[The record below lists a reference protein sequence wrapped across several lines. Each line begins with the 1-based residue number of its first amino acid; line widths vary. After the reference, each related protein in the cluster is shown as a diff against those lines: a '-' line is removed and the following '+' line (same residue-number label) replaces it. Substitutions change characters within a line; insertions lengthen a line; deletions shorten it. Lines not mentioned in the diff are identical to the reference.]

1 MGSDFLRPK
10 QSLNRYPT
18 DVLIGELL
26 CKAGVIQQK
35 QLDEAIRL
43 AGSKHLHIGQMLIM
57 AGYITNRELQVAV
70 DAQSMI
76 RDKAVDQNLAV
87 RCLKTACKGGISFA
101 QAVREAESAEKS
113 HQESITNK
121 LGELLM
127 EAELIQYEQFHKAMQ
142 RSQATGLPLG
152 RVLVLNGAIQESVLN
167 HALELQVRIRDD
179 MLDRDAAI
187 DAIRAAA
194 GMDTTTSHSPDRAL
208 KVQSLLAPYRQ
219 KKIRIGELLVQ
230 GGILNE
236 TDVMSALELGLSMS
250 LPIGQVMVDQ
260 GFIHSDLLDV
270 ALHLQELIEV
280 GQLDVNGAAE
290 ALRKIQT
297 TGISWETAVAEAGPA
312 TPVDRPLIP
321 FDKLLSLSR
330 IASQDDIHAALET
343 ALKNEEVLAKI
354 LVMTG
359 YVQESVMEAALNA
372 HAMMAQNALGQDDA
386 IVALDYCVGKS
397 AERTLTFEEALLEL
411 GWTPPQAS
419 YLDGPAG
426 EFDPASTVDSIPS
439 LALADSLTAPQS
451 NFDLLAHF
459 GLNSGVRP
467 AITPEQVV
475 AAQEKAS
482 NGQESESAAEAAVI
496 AAAAA
501 PGAASAPG
509 TMTGAQRAFAKV
521 AATNSE
527 TRLPAL
533 EPTEALAAPAVP
545 VSPVPVSV
553 TSSAGSASDG
563 SGITVTTGGGGGLGL
578 AAVAAP
584 AEAEPVVAEEAPP
597 AEPPAAAE
605 SAPAVEDTSA
615 PGSAKQKLSLSKGI
629 APAQDWSLSAVLA
642 EIGPGGETPA
652 ATGVAGANNLGETI
666 APGTVSAQLA
676 AAAAAAPAATPAAT
690 AAAAAPA
697 AAATAPAAT
706 AAAAAA
712 PAATPAATAAAA
724 APAAAA
730 TAPAAT
736 AAAAAAPAAT
746 TAPAA
751 AAPAATAAAPAA
763 AATAP
768 AATAAAA
775 APAAA
780 APAAQAASTQNA
792 ALHAKGLDQNQTIPP
807 GGLKLTAGELLKPEI
822 EAEHKPDPADVAAAL
837 SGAMARLAETY
848 YDQGEYAEAQK
859 VYEKILA
866 IKQAEHGPQH
876 LDLVSD
882 LNNLAGVLCVQ
893 GQFRQAEPF
902 VRRVVTIMESAV
914 PFDPLKLAEAI
925 TTQAGLYFQQG
936 KYDQCEPL
944 LARTLRLRQQQ
955 LGEDHPDVADN
966 LRDYAKLL
974 RKTGRQEE
982 AEKYYAQ
989 AKAILAKQAASK

>member
-18 DVLIGELL
+18 DVLIGDLL
-26 CKAGVIQQK
+26 VKAGVIQQK

-57 AGYITNRELQVAV
+57 AGYISNRELQAAV
-70 DAQSMI
+70 DAQSMM
-76 RDKAVDQNLAV
+76 RDKSVDQNLAV
-87 RCLKTACKGGISFA
+87 RCLKTACKSGVPFA
-101 QAVREAESAEKS
+101 QAVREAESHDKA
-113 HQESITNK
+113 HQDSITNK
-121 LGELLM
+121 LGELLL

-142 RSQATGLPLG
+142 RSMATGLPLG
-152 RVLVLNGAIQESVLN
+152 RVLVLHNAIQEGVLN

-179 MLDRDAAI
+179 MLDRDAAV

-194 GMDTTTSHSPDRAL
+194 GLEVTGHSPERAL

-230 GGILNE
+230 GGVLQE
-236 TDVMSALELGLSMS
+236 QDVMSALELGLAMN

-260 GFIHSDLLDV
+260 GFIHPDMLDV
-270 ALHLQELIEV
+270 ALHLQELIEL
-280 GQLDVNGAAE
+280 GQLDVAGAAE
-290 ALRKIQT
+290 ALTKIQT
-297 TGISWETAVAEAGPA
+297 TGISFDQAVAEAGPA
-312 TPVDRPLIP
+312 QPSERPLIP
-321 FDKLLSLSR
+321 FDKLLSMSR
-330 IASQDDIHAALET
+330 IASQDEIHNALEA

-359 YVQESVMEAALNA
+359 YVQEGVMEAALNA
-372 HAMMAQNALGQDDA
+372 HAMMAQGALGQDDA

-397 AERTLTFEEALLEL
+397 ADRALTFEEALLEL

-439 LALADSLTAPQS
+439 LALAESLTQPQS

-467 AITPEQVV
+467 ANTPPAEVAAAQDQVV
-475 AAQEKAS
+475 AAAEKAT
-482 NGQESESAAEAAVI
+482 NGQEPEVATPAPKPV
-496 AAAAA
+496 AAAA
-501 PGAASAPG
+501 PVAAGAGAPG

-521 AATNSE
+521 AASNSE

-533 EPTEALAAPAVP
+533 EPTEALSAATP
-545 VSPVPVSV
+545 VVPVPVRAVSSQ
-553 TSSAGSASDG
+553 TSGQDS
-563 SGITVTTGGGGGLGL
+563 SGITVTTGGGGGLGSAGASNEATIAPE
-578 AAVAAP
+578 AA
-584 AEAEPVVAEEAPP
+584 AEPVAE
-597 AEPPAAAE
+597 AAAE
-605 SAPAVEDTSA
+605 PATSA
-615 PGSAKQKLSLSKGI
+615 VATPPADETVAPGAKQKLSLSKGI
-629 APAQDWSLSAVLA
+629 AQDQDWSLSAVLA
-642 EIGPGGETPA
+642 EIGPDGATPA
-652 ATGVAGANNLGETI
+652 QAGVAGAKNMGETI
-666 APGTVSAQLA
+666 APGSASAGMAAAAGQA
-676 AAAAAAPAATPAAT
+676 AAAAAAPAA
-690 AAAAAPA
+690 APA
-697 AAATAPAAT
+697 AAAEPV
-706 AAAAAA
+706 
-712 PAATPAATAAAA
+712 
-724 APAAAA
+724 
-730 TAPAAT
+730 
-736 AAAAAAPAAT
+736 
-746 TAPAA
+746 
-751 AAPAATAAAPAA
+751 
-763 AATAP
+763 
-768 AATAAAA
+768 AAAA

-780 APAAQAASTQNA
+780 APAAVPAATTAAPAATAAAAPEAQASSVLHSTRV
-792 ALHAKGLDQNQTIPP
+792 DQNQTIPP

-822 EAEHKPDPADVAAAL
+822 ETEHKPDPAEVSAAL
-837 SGAMARLAETY
+837 SGAMARLAESY

-876 LDLVSD
+876 MDLVSD

-902 VRRVVTIMESAV
+902 VRRVVTIMESTV

-925 TTQAGLYFQQG
+925 TTLAGLYFQQG

-989 AKAILAKQAASK
+989 AKAILAKQSK

>member
-57 AGYITNRELQVAV
+57 AGYISNRELQVAV

-127 EAELIQYEQFHKAMQ
+127 EADLIEYEQFHKAMQ

-179 MLDRDAAI
+179 MLDREQAI

-194 GMDTTTSHSPDRAL
+194 GMDTATAHSPDRAL

-230 GGILNE
+230 GGVLIE
-236 TDVMSALELGLSMS
+236 TDVMSALELGLSMG

-270 ALHLQELIEV
+270 ALHLQELIEI

-312 TPVDRPLIP
+312 NPVDRPLIP

-372 HAMMAQNALGQDDA
+372 HAMMAQNVLGQDDA

-419 YLDGPAG
+419 YLDGAAG

-475 AAQEKAS
+475 AAAQEKAS
-482 NGQESESAAEAAVI
+482 NGQESESAAEAAV
-496 AAAAA
+496 AAAA
-501 PGAASAPG
+501 PGAPG

-533 EPTEALAAPAVP
+533 EPTEALSEPAAP

-553 TSSAGSASDG
+553 TSSSSASDG
-563 SGITVTTGGGGGLGL
+563 SAITITTGGGGGLGL

-584 AEAEPVVAEEAPP
+584 AEAEPVVAEAAPAP
-597 AEPPAAAE
+597 EPAAAE
-605 SAPAVEDTSA
+605 AAPAVEDTSA
-615 PGSAKQKLSLSKGI
+615 PGNAKQKLSLSKGI

-642 EIGPGGETPA
+642 EIGPGGDTPA
-652 ATGVAGANNLGETI
+652 ATGVSGGNNLGETI

-676 AAAAAAPAATPAAT
+676 ASAAAAAPTATT
-690 AAAAAPA
+690 AAPA
-697 AAATAPAAT
+697 AP
-706 AAAAAA
+706 
-712 PAATPAATAAAA
+712 
-724 APAAAA
+724 
-730 TAPAAT
+730 
-736 AAAAAAPAAT
+736 
-746 TAPAA
+746 
-751 AAPAATAAAPAA
+751 AAPAATAAPA
-763 AATAP
+763 
-768 AATAAAA
+768 
-775 APAAA
+775 AAA

-792 ALHAKGLDQNQTIPP
+792 ALQKAAK
-807 GGLKLTAGELLKPEI
+807 
-822 EAEHKPDPADVAAAL
+822 
-837 SGAMARLAETY
+837 R
-848 YDQGEYAEAQK
+848 
-859 VYEKILA
+859 
-866 IKQAEHGPQH
+866 
-876 LDLVSD
+876 
-882 LNNLAGVLCVQ
+882 
-893 GQFRQAEPF
+893 
-902 VRRVVTIMESAV
+902 
-914 PFDPLKLAEAI
+914 
-925 TTQAGLYFQQG
+925 
-936 KYDQCEPL
+936 
-944 LARTLRLRQQQ
+944 
-955 LGEDHPDVADN
+955 
-966 LRDYAKLL
+966 
-974 RKTGRQEE
+974 
-982 AEKYYAQ
+982 
-989 AKAILAKQAASK
+989 